1 MACRNFGYSKIVC
14 DSNRAKGNDSS
25 SGLLI
30 VHKQEK
36 RNDSSYLKFSKIFL
50 INGAYVFYLFAILYV
65 EYNISL
71 NSKNGVG
78 RIYRRE

>member
-1 MACRNFGYSKIVC
+1 MACRDFGYSKVAHDI
-14 DSNRAKGNDSS
+14 NRAKGIDSS

-36 RNDSSYLKFSKIFL
+36 RNDSLYLKFSKIFL
-50 INGAYVFYLFAILYV
+50 INGIYVFYLFAVLYV

-71 NSKNGVG
+71 NSS
-78 RIYRRE
+78 